1 MFTVAIGATLPETNE
16 PTRKYVYMS
25 TIDESLYGSGFHLPR
40 LEYTSLPMTADRGAG
55 WKVLRDAGP
64 VVFMNGYYYIT
75 RREDVLAA
83 LRNPKVFSSRLALQ
97 PPGSPIPVLPLAF
110 DPPEHTR
117 YRRILQP
124 FFSPYGLA
132 KSRPVLVRHAADMI
146 DAIAAKGEC
155 EAMKDLARLYPFQV
169 FLDLYGLPLED
180 RDRLIAWKDAVIAD
194 KPYRTE
200 ADAAP
205 ARDLFQYLTDAIQQR
220 RKNPGSDM
228 LSAVMTGDSNF
239 TDLELL
245 GMSHLLI
252 LAGLDTVTAAIGFAL
267 LELARR
273 PQLRARLHGNQRDI
287 RVFIEEIVR
296 LEPSA
301 PVAPR
306 VLTET
311 AVVGGMTLPAGSS
324 VHLCM
329 AAVNR
334 DGTDSTS
341 TDELVMDGK
350 VHRHWGFGG
359 GPHRCLGSHLA
370 RMELTVIVDE
380 WLNRIPEFELT
391 PDYEPVI
398 KFPSKTFAL
407 TELPLRFS

>member
-1 MFTVAIGATLPETNE
+1 MFTVAIRATVPQTNE
-16 PTRKYVYMS
+16 PTRKYACMR

-40 LEYTSLPMTADRGAG
+40 LEYTSLPMAADRGVG
-55 WKVLRDAGP
+55 WMVLRDAGP
-64 VVFMNGYYYIT
+64 VVFMNGHYYIT

-117 YRRILQP
+117 YRKILQP
-124 FFSPYGLA
+124 FFSPHGLS
-132 KSRPVLVRHAADMI
+132 KSRPVLVRHATDMI
-146 DAIAAKGEC
+146 DAVAGTGEC
-155 EAMKDLARLYPFQV
+155 EVMKDLASVYPFQV
-169 FLDLYGLPLED
+169 FLDLYGLPLDD

-205 ARDLFQYLTDAIQQR
+205 ARDLFQYLTDAIAQR

-228 LSAVMTGDSNF
+228 LSAVMTGYGNF

-252 LAGLDTVTAAIGFAL
+252 LAGLDTVTAAIGFSL

-273 PQLRARLHGNQRDI
+273 PQLRDQLRGNLKQI

-311 AVVGGMTLPAGSS
+311 TVVGGMTLPAGSS
-324 VHLCM
+324 VRLCM

-380 WLNRIPEFELT
+380 WLNRIPEFELA
-391 PDYEPVI
+391 PGYEPVI
-398 KFPSKTFAL
+398 EFPSKTFAL

>member
-1 MFTVAIGATLPETNE
+1 
-16 PTRKYVYMS
+16 MS
-25 TIDESLYGSGFHLPR
+25 TIDESLYGKGFHLPR
-40 LEYTSLPMTADRGAG
+40 LEYTSLPMAADRGAG

-64 VVFMNGYYYIT
+64 VVFMNGYYYLT
-75 RREDVLAA
+75 RREDVLMA
-83 LRNPKVFSSRLALQ
+83 LRSPNVFSARLALQ
-97 PPGSPIPVLPLAF
+97 PPGSPIPVIPLGF

-124 FFSPYGLA
+124 FFSPHGLS
-132 KSRPVLVRHAADMI
+132 KSRPVLVHHAADMI
-146 DAIAAKGEC
+146 DAIAGRGEC
-155 EAMKDLARLYPFQV
+155 EVMKDLARTYPYQV

-180 RDRLIAWKDAVIAD
+180 RDTLIGWKEAVLSDNPYATQADIATAAQAM
-194 KPYRTE
+194 YR
-200 ADAAP
+200 
-205 ARDLFQYLTDAIQQR
+205 YLTDAIQQR
-220 RKNPGSDM
+220 RANPGSDM
-228 LSAVMTGDSNF
+228 LSTVMQSKGNF

-252 LAGLDTVTAAIGFAL
+252 LAGLDTVTAAIGASL

-273 PQLRARLHGNQRDI
+273 PELRAQLRGNLRQI

-311 AVVGGMTLPAGSS
+311 VEVGGMMLPAGSQ
-324 VHLCM
+324 VFLCM
-329 AAVNR
+329 ALINR
-334 DGTDSTS
+334 DGSDATS
-341 TDELVMDGK
+341 TDELTMDGK

-380 WLNRIPEFELT
+380 WLNRIPEFELA
-391 PDYEPVI
+391 PGYKPEI

-407 TELPLRFS
+407 KDLPLRFG

>member
-1 MFTVAIGATLPETNE
+1 
-16 PTRKYVYMS
+16 MS
-25 TIDESLYGSGFHLPR
+25 TIDKSLYGSGFHLPR

-64 VVFMNGYYYIT
+64 VVFMNGYYYLT
-75 RREDVLAA
+75 RREDVLTA

-117 YRRILQP
+117 YRKILQP
-124 FFSPYGLA
+124 FFSPYGLS

-146 DAIAAKGEC
+146 DAIAANGEC

-180 RDRLIAWKDAVIAD
+180 RDRLIAWKDDVIGD
-194 KPYRTE
+194 KPYLTE
-200 ADAAP
+200 EGAAS
-205 ARDLFQYLTDAIQQR
+205 ARHLYEYLTDVINQR
-220 RKNPGSDM
+220 RDRPGTDM
-228 LSAVMTGDSNF
+228 LSAVMTGDGNF

-273 PQLRARLHGNQRDI
+273 PQLRAQLRGNVRQI

-311 AVVGGMTLPAGSS
+311 TVVGGMTLPAGSP
-324 VHLCM
+324 VFLCM

-334 DGTDSTS
+334 DGSDPIS

-380 WLNRIPEFELT
+380 WLNRIPEFELA

-398 KFPSKTFAL
+398 RFPSKTFAL
-407 TELPLRFS
+407 KELPLRF